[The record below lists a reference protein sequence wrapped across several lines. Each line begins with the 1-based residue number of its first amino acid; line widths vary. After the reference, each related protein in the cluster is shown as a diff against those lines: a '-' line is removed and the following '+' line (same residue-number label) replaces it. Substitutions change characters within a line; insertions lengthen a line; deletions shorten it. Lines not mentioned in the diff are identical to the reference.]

1 MEHEIFR
8 KLIGMDGYGVRRTH
22 ICEKPLLA
30 MDPERQAKVDQ
41 LNLQTGAKTV
51 NEIRAEHDM
60 PAVDKGDIVYVSTN
74 LAELGSTKLSDNA
87 TPAQTN
93 GNGEENN

>member
-1 MEHEIFR
+1 
-8 KLIGMDGYGVRRTH
+8 
-22 ICEKPLLA
+22 

-60 PAVDKGDIVYVSTN
+60 PAVASGDIVYVSTN
-74 LAELGSTKLSDNA
+74 LAELGSEKLS
-87 TPAQTN
+87 
-93 GNGEENN
+93 GNGQTTMPTNEPTAQEGGQS